1 MRLQVL
7 AILERHES
15 TPATD
20 EHKLKAKLTICSICA
35 FILGCRMQRR
45 LTAAF
50 SSYQQ
55 LFSAEVGRIG
65 NNQIFVYTKEQ
76 QTLQQIPIVAI
87 GLDHKQDTS
96 TDTSNDDD
104 NNTIAVDLS
113 GLSSVSVGNAAHQLV
128 EQVIDTRVLNTKVQ
142 LGTDFRD
149 PPEFVRIV
157 LSLLGY
163 HQQEIRSTALS
174 LLISHFEQR

>member
-1 MRLQVL
+1 MGLQVL

-20 EHKLKAKLTICSICA
+20 EHKLKAKLTICSICS
-35 FILGCRMQRR
+35 FILACRLQRR
-45 LTAAF
+45 LTTAF

-55 LFSAEVGRIG
+55 LFSAEVGRMG

-76 QTLQQIPIVAI
+76 QTLQQNPITTV
-87 GLDHKQDTS
+87 GLDHGEDTS

-104 NNTIAVDLS
+104 NNTITVDLA
-113 GLSSVSVGNAAHQLV
+113 GFSSVSVGDAARQLV

-163 HQQEIRSTALS
+163 HQQEIKSTALS
-174 LLISHFEQR
+174 LLLCHFEQS